1 MDVPL
6 TRSINFRYNLITGL
20 VLLILMVGFG
30 WFNYSQTQASLERQL
45 EREVSAAVERLSL
58 SVPSTLWNYE
68 FEQLKTIVES
78 ELGGV
83 SIGGIYVLDDKGEL
97 VAGQRLNEDGKIV
110 SSESVPDDGPYR
122 REKELV
128 HDGEKDVGQLVVMA
142 DPSNINEM
150 QRDSLIRTIIQT
162 ILLVAIIVAVIAFL
176 TQRLVTGPVRRVQR
190 ALGDISRGEGDL
202 TQRLDVSRGDE
213 IGAVAEAFNGFVSK
227 IQELVR
233 EVVGT
238 ADKVNES
245 TESLQA
251 LSARTA
257 SGVNNQRAETDQVAA
272 AMNEMGSTAHGVAE
286 SANNAA
292 EATQKADDEGRH
304 ASEVVQDATEAIR
317 TLAQE
322 IESGANVINELDEA
336 VGNITSMVDDISG
349 IAEQTN
355 LLALN
360 AAIEAARAGEQGRG
374 FAVVADE
381 VRNLASRTQ
390 TSTGEIN
397 EKIQNLQ
404 QGAQR
409 AVAVMQESK
418 NRGESTVEKA
428 SEAER
433 SLGQVREAVSTINE
447 MNVQIAS
454 AAEEQTTTVEEINQS
469 LQRIVEVAEAAAQD
483 TQSTEAASE
492 ELTALAAQLRQ
503 LVGHFR
509 V

>member
-1 MDVPL
+1 MAVPL
-6 TRSINFRYNLITGL
+6 TRSINFRFNLITGTVLL
-20 VLLILMVGFG
+20 VLMIGFG
-30 WFNYSQTQASLERQL
+30 WFNYSQSQASLERQL
-45 EREVSAAVERLSL
+45 EREVTAAVERLSL

-68 FEQLKTIVES
+68 FDQLQTIVES
-78 ELGGV
+78 EMGGV

-97 VAGQRLNEDGKIV
+97 TAGRTLNDEGEIV
-110 SSESVPDDGPYR
+110 ESEKVPDSSLLR
-122 REKELV
+122 KEQELV
-128 HDGEKDVGQLVVMA
+128 HDDNSVGRLVVIG
-142 DPSNINEM
+142 DPSTINAM
-150 QRDSLIRTIIQT
+150 QRDLLIRTMVQT
-162 ILLVAIIVAVIAFL
+162 VLLVVIIVAVIAFL
-176 TQRLVTGPVRRVQR
+176 TQRLVTGPVKGIQR
-190 ALGDISRGEGDL
+190 ALEDISRGEGDL

-213 IGAVAEAFNGFVSK
+213 VGAVAGAFNGFVSK

-233 EVVGT
+233 QVVTT
-238 ADKVNES
+238 ADHINES
-245 TESLQA
+245 TESLQT

-257 SGVNNQRAETDQVAA
+257 SGVNNQRAETDQVAT

-292 EATQKADDEGRH
+292 EATQKADDEGVR
-304 ASEVVQDATEAIR
+304 ARDVVQEATEAIR
-317 TLAQE
+317 TLAGE
-322 IESGANVINELDEA
+322 IEDGANVINELDQA
-336 VGNITSMVDDISG
+336 VNDITSMVDDISG

-390 TSTGEIN
+390 SSTGEIN
-397 EKIQNLQ
+397 EKIQKLQ
-404 QGAQR
+404 DGAQR
-409 AVAVMQESK
+409 AVSVMQQSK
-418 NRGESTVEKA
+418 ERGETTVEKA
-428 SEAER
+428 SEAEE

-469 LQRIVEVAEAAAQD
+469 LQKIVEVAEAAAQD
-483 TQSTEAASE
+483 TQSTESASE
-492 ELTALAAQLRQ
+492 DLSRLAGELRQ
-503 LVGHFR
+503 LVGNFR

>member
-20 VLLILMVGFG
+20 VLLGLMVGFG
-30 WFNYSQTQASLERQL
+30 WFNYSQTQSSLEQQL
-45 EREVSAAVERLSL
+45 DREVSAAVERLSL

-68 FEQLKTIVES
+68 FEQLETIIES
-78 ELGGV
+78 EMGGV
-83 SIGGIYVLDDKGEL
+83 SIGGVYVLDDKGEL
-97 VAGQRLNEDGKIV
+97 VAGRGLNEQGKIV
-110 SSESVPDDGPYR
+110 ESESVPNDGPFR
-122 REKELV
+122 RERELI
-128 HDGEKDVGQLVVMA
+128 HDGENDVGRLVIMA
-142 DPSNINEM
+142 DPSNINAM
-150 QRDSLIRTIIQT
+150 QHDSLIRTIIQT
-162 ILLVAIIVAVIAFL
+162 IVLVVIITGVIAFL
-176 TQRLVTGPVRRVQR
+176 TQRLVTGPVRRVQH
-190 ALGDISRGEGDL
+190 ALGNISRGEGDL
-202 TQRLDVSRGDE
+202 TQRLDVSSGDE
-213 IGAVAEAFNGFVSK
+213 IGAVADAFNGFVGK
-227 IQELVR
+227 IQELVG

-238 ADKVNES
+238 ADKINES

-272 AMNEMGSTAHGVAE
+272 SMNEMGSTAQGVAE

-292 EATQKADDEGRH
+292 EATQKADEEGRH

-322 IESGANVINELDEA
+322 IDSGANVINELDEA

-390 TSTGEIN
+390 SSTGEIN

-404 QGAQR
+404 KGAQR
-409 AVAVMQESK
+409 AVSVMQESK

-428 SEAER
+428 NEAEG
-433 SLGQVREAVSTINE
+433 SLGQVREAVSTIND

-469 LQRIVEVAEAAAQD
+469 LHRIVDIAETAAQD
-483 TQSTEAASE
+483 TQSTEAATE
-492 ELTALAAQLRQ
+492 EMGQLAGELRQ